1 MKEMIILLLRP
12 FAQVCNRLVNAV
24 STDAAAVIYILVIAA
39 VAVWVLTLKQ
49 EKPKK
54 VNSAGKGL
62 LVIKDL
68 RYWAVLILLLQIII
82 YVVFR

>member
-1 MKEMIILLLRP
+1 MKEMIISLLRP

-24 STDAAAVIYILVIAA
+24 STDAAAVIYILVMAA
-39 VAVWVLTLKQ
+39 VTAWVLTLKQ
-49 EKPKK
+49 EKPQK
-54 VNSAGKGL
+54 VNSAREAL
-62 LVIKDL
+62 FIVRDL

>member
-1 MKEMIILLLRP
+1 MKEMIISLLRP
-12 FAQVCNRLVNAV
+12 FAQVCNRFVNAI
-24 STDAAAVIYILVIAA
+24 STDVAAVIYILVMAA

-49 EKPKK
+49 EKPQK

>member
-1 MKEMIILLLRP
+1 MKEMIISLLRP

-24 STDAAAVIYILVIAA
+24 STDAAAVIYILVMAA

-49 EKPKK
+49 EKPQKA
-54 VNSAGKGL
+54 NGFGKGL
-62 LVIKDL
+62 LLKDL